1 MNNHE
6 SASIIQEG
14 IQKQTTHR
22 QIQEKKLTP
31 YKHIYYTVCGQGQ
44 GCRNCGASSH
54 PDFIQSY
61 VRVFENVCLTFL
73 TIRINAVNP
82 FNP

>member
-22 QIQEKKLTP
+22 QIQEKNSHHTNTFTTLFVVKARAAEIAGLRPTLTSFSRMF
-31 YKHIYYTVCGQGQ
+31 VC
-44 GCRNCGASSH
+44 SKT
-54 PDFIQSY
+54 Y
-61 VRVFENVCLTFL
+61 VRLF
-73 TIRINAVNP
+73 
-82 FNP
+82 

>member
-22 QIQEKKLTP
+22 QIQEKNSHHTNTFTTLFVVKARAAEIAGLRPTLTSFS
-31 YKHIYYTVCGQGQ
+31 
-44 GCRNCGASSH
+44 RM
-54 PDFIQSY
+54 F
-61 VRVFENVCLTFL
+61 VCLKTY
-73 TIRINAVNP
+73 V
-82 FNP
+82 